1 MRRVCLWS
9 YNRRLPSL
17 LPAASSIRCTQR
29 WLVAKKSSR
38 KVCPSTTTS
47 TSSFSSSSLASFAC
61 GFEAFELL
69 TLSNFNIKNCY
80 FDEKSNRT
88 FQLLAHSMY
97 EGSQRYI
104 HRRSAAAQMLA
115 MLLLLGTIAIILSL
129 LSNCYCTEGNRGFST
144 IWLSRRRSCNSKV
157 VLSTLTSSIHLV
169 GVIGQKSIYCL
180 RTMSLDRRKKN

>member
-1 MRRVCLWS
+1 M
-9 YNRRLPSL
+9 SL
-17 LPAASSIRCTQR
+17 ILQPEATI
-29 WLVAKKSSR
+29 
-38 KVCPSTTTS
+38 S
-47 TSSFSSSSLASFAC
+47 TSSSLFHPLHSAMTGSEKKVAGKSVRQLLLLLLSHHLPLASFAC